1 MLKLAGELVELA
13 IHAIIRAKPKCTKS
27 FFLMIYGPALWK
39 HHIHNVSTMRKLH
52 LSSHT
57 KHTNYHLE
65 LGNSVHCITA
75 EGLSEWCYCSSE
87 GTNRVN
93 SLWGGGSCASISHL
107 YCIFLSSLQTPQINL
122 PSEGDSCKCGI
133 WCALPAFPPSL
144 DNLSERDWC
153 KPFAQPQTLQ
163 GHHMGGLD
171 KTLWYFYS
179 FIPNQL
185 TVNP

>member
-1 MLKLAGELVELA
+1 MLLSGQNQNVQKVSFSWFMGQLCESITSIMLAPWENA
-13 IHAIIRAKPKCTKS
+13 I
-27 FFLMIYGPALWK
+27 FLPIQ
-39 HHIHNVSTMRKLH
+39 
-52 LSSHT
+52 

-75 EGLSEWCYCSSE
+75 EGLSEWCYCPSE

-107 YCIFLSSLQTPQINL
+107 YCIFLSSLRTPQIHL